1 MNATAHVTTE
11 KTVYFTMVLHP
22 ASGWTRVGN
31 AYPSRESARDW
42 VPFVRGCWRALK
54 VKVQP
59 CRLEFHDGVLSEES
73 KRILDEKYN
82 LDS

>member
-1 MNATAHVTTE
+1 MEMCEPVATE

-31 AYPSRESARDW
+31 AYPSPGSAKDW
-42 VPFVRGCWRALK
+42 VPFVRGRWRGLG
-54 VKVQP
+54 VKVES

-73 KRILDEKYN
+73 KRILDEKFN